1 MGIKYKKFISYEM
14 SCYPEKCRE
23 CPAFSQTSYTCYN
36 ERGMTAECE
45 LGYMDGHNMRDFYGD
60 RKYGN
65 CHIESDERV
74 KIINL

>member
-1 MGIKYKKFISYEM
+1 MEIKYKKFISYEM
-14 SCYPEKCRE
+14 NCYPKKCKE
-23 CPAFSQTSYTCYN
+23 CPAFSQT
-36 ERGMTAECE
+36 EIEGQCE
-45 LGYMDGHNMRDFYGD
+45 LGYMDGHDMRDFSGN